1 MLDEFEPSIAASG
14 ENAAPAALYPTAPR
28 AVQRALD
35 HIHVNLAAPMRLG
48 EIAGAARMSVY
59 HFSRTFRKA
68 TGIGPH
74 RYLVQARIE
83 RVKDLLHSGSRSLA
97 EIADAAGFSDQS
109 HMSRVFRRF
118 TGMTPK
124 AYRASRPVSR
134 CPLQAYFAALRG
146 GQHAG

>member
-1 MLDEFEPSIAASG
+1 MRFMVSESAV
-14 ENAAPAALYPTAPR
+14 PAALYPSAPR

-35 HIHVNLAAPMRLG
+35 HIHANLAAPMRL
-48 EIAGAARMSVY
+48 EDIAAAARMSIY
-59 HFSRTFRKA
+59 HFSRTFRKT

-74 RYLVQARIE
+74 RYLVQARVE

-109 HMSRVFRRF
+109 HMSRVFRKF

-124 AYRASRPVSR
+124 AYRASRPFSR
-134 CPLQAYFAALRG
+134 CPLQAYFAALRRD
-146 GQHAG
+146 QHAG